1 MTSPQRTPRD
11 LKQMITD
18 TKQEMDDVHSALE
31 KLRGLS
37 QDDKT
42 ENALLRSRIDEQSN
56 LICILKQ
63 RADEM
68 LLRCQALE
76 RINSELESLR
86 EDVQKELENERKRSS
101 QLEQRFLDLAANHQ
115 ELINFKDEYKKQN
128 GQLREEN
135 QQLQEENENLFSKEL
150 HEKEEVILK
159 LTQELKDLAEQH
171 KILEIEYKEKSSGFQ
186 TKLKELMIIHQT
198 KEASLQGELQITQKQ
213 LKDAVDMCT
222 ELDLQLRRAMDK
234 DAFEESQLQQKLEAL
249 VKEKDELL
257 DLSMQRGKI
266 IQDKQKE
273 IQELEE
279 KRQEAEKARVTA
291 EERFEKAA
299 AEVDANL
306 KVQDLQR
313 CLDESEQSYNEL
325 KKDFEA
331 YKKHSS
337 DLLAKEKE
345 LNAKLRHMI
354 A

>member
-1 MTSPQRTPRD
+1 
-11 LKQMITD
+11 
-18 TKQEMDDVHSALE
+18 EMDDVHSALE

-266 IQDKQKE
+266 IQV
-273 IQELEE
+273 IQLGV
-279 KRQEAEKARVTA
+279 KHVFCQIK
-291 EERFEKAA
+291 KY
-299 AEVDANL
+299 L
-306 KVQDLQR
+306 SCQDQWR
-313 CLDESEQSYNEL
+313 
-325 KKDFEA
+325 
-331 YKKHSS
+331 
-337 DLLAKEKE
+337 
-345 LNAKLRHMI
+345 
-354 A
+354 